1 MKLRNTIPHWSI
13 SALAGMNLAI
23 MSANAAVV
31 APPVNNDLFLAF
43 RASGNLG
50 ATTSYLVNLGQYSQF
65 RDASANTT
73 ITLSLGDL
81 GADLV
86 ATYGSDWNTRSDLYW
101 GIFGVSNTANP
112 TVYASRAE
120 SSPGTLSNAWPLLD
134 SISRGSTASQITS
147 VLQGVSGYQGSAA
160 TSNSTV
166 AALQANTS
174 NASSYNKQVA
184 TAGTNDFGSTSS
196 WSSIEGNFGAGTS
209 GTALDLYRI
218 SGSGVT
224 DPGHFTLSDSG
235 VVSFTA
241 IPEPAAAG
249 LGAAGVFLLL
259 TTRRR
264 HRLSK

>member
-1 MKLRNTIPHWSI
+1 MKLSNTIPRWSV
-13 SALAGMNLAI
+13 STLAGLGFSLL
-23 MSANAAVV
+23 SANAAVV
-31 APPVNNDLFLAF
+31 APPVNNDIFLAF

-65 RDASANTT
+65 RDATANST
-73 ITLSLGDL
+73 ITLSLGNL

-120 SSPGTLSNAWPLLD
+120 STPGTLSNAWPLLD
-134 SISRGSTASQITS
+134 SISRGSTANQITS
-147 VLQGVSGYQGSAA
+147 VLQGVSGYQGSEA

-166 AALQANTS
+166 AAVQANTA
-174 NASSYNKQVA
+174 NTSSYNKQVA

-196 WSSIEGNFGAGTS
+196 WSSIEGNFGAGTA

-218 SGSGVT
+218 SPSVVA

-241 IPEPAAAG
+241 IPEPSSAGLAAAG
-249 LGAAGVFLLL
+249 VLPLL
-259 TTRRR
+259 TNRRRR
-264 HRLSK
+264 HLSK